1 MNTNQDETVFPVSTI
16 LARLPRRRRLAPGK
30 DFDECAGACL
40 GLCNYGDPCPL
51 GGCRLEAAAFAGS
64 PRGPQLELDFGTRH

>member
-16 LARLPRRRRLAPGK
+16 LPHTHSRLAPGS

-40 GLCNYGDPCPL
+40 GLCHSGGPCPF
-51 GGCRLEAAAFAGS
+51 GGCRLESAAFAGG
-64 PRGPQLELDFGTRH
+64 PRGPQLKFDFETRH